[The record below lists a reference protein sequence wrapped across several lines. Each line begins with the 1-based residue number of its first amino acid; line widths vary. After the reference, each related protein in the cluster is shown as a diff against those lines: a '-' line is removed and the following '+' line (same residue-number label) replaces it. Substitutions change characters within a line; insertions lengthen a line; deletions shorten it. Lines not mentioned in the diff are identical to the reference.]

1 MSASQQAPPAKSDSL
16 GLSYLI
22 SAYQVRGHEMA
33 NLDPLGIHA
42 FRSSSTGPQEL
53 DYKYHG
59 FTDGDLDRQMN
70 LLGNSSGGNVG
81 FLDIL
86 GSRPNI
92 TLRQVISNLQK
103 TYCSSLGVEYM
114 HMVILISYVDRFT
127 AVLTYRTI
135 APRVLARSAIGS
147 EARWKP
153 RSGCN
158 SQKRRNSISMSA
170 FCSQDNLKPSVV
182 ILISL

>member
-1 MSASQQAPPAKSDSL
+1 MYYLQAFSSLPAINGGVSASSAVQQTATPVKSDSL

-22 SAYQVRGHEMA
+22 SAYQTRGHELA

-42 FRSSSTGPQEL
+42 YRNSSTGPQEL

-59 FTDGDLDRQMN
+59 FTEGDLDRQMN
-70 LLGNSSGGNVG
+70 LLGNSTGGHTG

-114 HMVILISYVDRFT
+114 HMVSFK
-127 AVLTYRTI
+127 TYHLPF
-135 APRVLARSAIGS
+135 APVEML
-147 EARWKP
+147 
-153 RSGCN
+153 
-158 SQKRRNSISMSA
+158 
-170 FCSQDNLKPSVV
+170 
-182 ILISL
+182 